1 MMRQGKILGLCS
13 LFFCIVSCGPS
24 YYSDHFIT
32 GYISHPEINL
42 VSFPEERLIV
52 CEFKYNST
60 QVINSDNNVA
70 LYEAISEKNMDVSYC
85 RERRHWEGF
94 PVSIFPDIESV
105 IVTCDGVYDQDHN
118 SNSSLNDIIKI
129 RYSSYENYISSGYKG
144 EECES
149 YSVLLEDNPDL
160 NLIDAT
166 GGSLFA
172 IEFTS
177 NPSDISA
184 SYNIKVLITYI
195 DGTKISRTVEYR
207 IF

>member
-85 RERRHWEGF
+85 RERRHWE
-94 PVSIFPDIESV
+94 
-105 IVTCDGVYDQDHN
+105 HN